1 MIQDKVNKYKEKR
14 ISEKEYLEMMYQHA
28 EDYEEDDIIGYPDN
42 LKHNPDAQAFY
53 GSIHDIITE
62 DRAAYVTRKDE
73 EVKGVLAKESREIE
87 QIIEDETKVD
97 WHDNQDVKNNM
108 EQAIEDELFE

>member
-42 LKHNPDAQAFY
+42 LKHKPDAQAFY
-53 GSIHDIITE
+53 GSIHDIITA
-62 DRAAYVTRKDE
+62 DRAAYVSSTGE
-73 EVKGVLAKESREIE
+73 EVKGILAKVSLDID
-87 QIIEDETKVD
+87 QMIEDETKVD
-97 WHDNQDVKNNM
+97 WHDNRDVKNN
-108 EQAIEDELFE
+108 I